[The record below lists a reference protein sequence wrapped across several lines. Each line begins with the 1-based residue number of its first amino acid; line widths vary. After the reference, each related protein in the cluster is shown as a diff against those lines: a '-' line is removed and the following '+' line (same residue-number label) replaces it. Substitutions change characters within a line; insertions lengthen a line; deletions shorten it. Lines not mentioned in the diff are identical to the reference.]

1 MCKTSIPEIILDLQ
15 NMGLGIP
22 QDREGILENMEQTE
36 HWRGSCNDYSI
47 SEENFISITHPE
59 KKHE

>member
-1 MCKTSIPEIILDLQ
+1 MKACSLLLLKLIMCKTSILEIILDLQ

-36 HWRGSCNDYSI
+36 H
-47 SEENFISITHPE
+47 
-59 KKHE
+59 